1 MAVRNLRNVAK
12 DASKSPKS
20 SKAKSYAKVR
30 DDLKSSLTKVN
41 DVLSSGNL
49 SPDAIEKAN
58 NLRSSLQDVIDK
70 SYQVKSGSGKGKYLY
85 SLDKLERSSDYA
97 SQLLN
102 EGIGVSSR
110 KNEMFIRDMNQ
121 ASTGGVSTKSK
132 EEVKI
137 FYTMTRDAWEGSDIE
152 KRHDKI
158 LQYYDAES
166 LQEVWDKIM
175 EDELAKKA
183 LSQAKEAQK
192 KIETEADITNGEGD
206 EKDNQG
212 SPTYIKEL
220 ILALDTNYK

>member
-12 DASKSPKS
+12 DANKTPKS

-41 DVLSSGNL
+41 DVLNSGNL
-49 SPDAIEKAN
+49 SSDAIEKAN
-58 NLRSSLQDVIDK
+58 NLRSSLQDAIDK
-70 SYQVKSGSGKGKYLY
+70 SYQVKSGNGKGKYPY

-102 EGIGVSSR
+102 EGIGISSR
-110 KNEMFIRDMNQ
+110 KNEMFVRDINQ

-166 LQEVWDKIM
+166 LQEVWDKVM

-220 ILALDTNYK
+220 VLALDTNYK